1 MRISRIL
8 FLVTALTGISHAA
21 DSVRVVALA
30 G

>member
-21 DSVRVVALA
+21 DSVHADALA